1 MEEIKVG
8 DRATF
13 SKLITEEDVISFAE
27 ITDDRNPLYLNEEY
41 ARKTRFGGRIV
52 HSMLTASLISA
63 LLSKDLPGCVYLS
76 QNLRFLEAVR
86 IGDTITIVIQV
97 IAYDRRQRVATLRTE
112 CFNQDRLKVLTGEAM
127 VMLGENESQD
137 SDLKK

>member
-1 MEEIKVG
+1 VEEIKVG
-8 DRATF
+8 DKATF

-127 VMLGENESQD
+127 VMLGENESQG

>member
-127 VMLGENESQD
+127 VMLGEKRKSG
-137 SDLKK
+137 